1 MLPNL
6 GALSLSEP
14 TGVKRVVGQRR
25 NILPSYKEQIHILR
39 QRIERV
45 KDNRILSVAL
55 RKIIKNTL
63 EKTRFPSI
71 HLRGQLRDLL
81 VVDQMIDAEIEK
93 FNAEQKRRRQEEK
106 DDRAFFE
113 AIEGKKGDDNA
124 SEDSDAPR
132 LPSFKP
138 KRRAPQP
145 NASEAGASAPDA
157 GPSSSAGD
165 TDSSDEDAP
174 RLPSFKPKRRAPQP
188 NASEAGAS
196 APDAGPSS
204 SAGDT
209 DSSDEDT
216 EEDTNVVE
224 DNGSSSPVTRE
235 ASPARNAEAVVKKT
249 QRKKRELKEVV
260 NPLVLK
266 FEQEGLEANGW
277 TLHDKNFENH
287 ELAIPTDFRG
297 KKDKQNHIYCDVFLY
312 HKDDDICVYIECKL
326 LSENGFSHALGQVL
340 RYKLKSSTRLD
351 DEVGFYALRTREL
364 KCTKSIMIIA
374 LNKKPTNEQIREAGA
389 FGVRCW
395 WVGQELTKLLNPDVY
410 TL

>member
-1 MLPNL
+1 MGTGMLPNL

-71 HLRGQLRDLL
+71 HLRGQLPDLL

-165 TDSSDEDAP
+165 TDSSDED
-174 RLPSFKPKRRAPQP
+174 
-188 NASEAGAS
+188 
-196 APDAGPSS
+196 
-204 SAGDT
+204 
-209 DSSDEDT
+209 T

-249 QRKKRELKEVV
+249 QRKKR
-260 NPLVLK
+260 N
-266 FEQEGLEANGW
+266 
-277 TLHDKNFENH
+277 
-287 ELAIPTDFRG
+287 
-297 KKDKQNHIYCDVFLY
+297 
-312 HKDDDICVYIECKL
+312 
-326 LSENGFSHALGQVL
+326 
-340 RYKLKSSTRLD
+340 
-351 DEVGFYALRTREL
+351 
-364 KCTKSIMIIA
+364 
-374 LNKKPTNEQIREAGA
+374 
-389 FGVRCW
+389 
-395 WVGQELTKLLNPDVY
+395 
-410 TL
+410 